1 MKLFQKL
8 NTFDKLMSAIS
19 FAEANEQDTA
29 VEIMETTKRQEKRR
43 RSRKTP
49 EKRTDDRPRLQM

>member
-8 NTFDKLMSAIS
+8 NAFDKLMSAIS
-19 FAEANEQDTA
+19 FAEANEQDMA
-29 VEIMETTKRQEKRR
+29 IEIMESTKRQEKRR
-43 RSRKTP
+43 RSRKAP